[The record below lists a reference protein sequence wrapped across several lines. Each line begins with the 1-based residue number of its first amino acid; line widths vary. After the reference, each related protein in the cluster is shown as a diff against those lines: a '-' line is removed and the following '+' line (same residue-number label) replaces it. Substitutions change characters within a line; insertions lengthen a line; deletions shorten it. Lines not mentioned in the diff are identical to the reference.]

1 MADET
6 KLELNPKQVEE
17 FMATA
22 RKRFQQAMDDEKPLR
37 EQASLDLRFVAGDQ
51 WDETVKMA
59 REKAGRAALSFPR
72 CHTFVQQVANEA
84 RQNKPQIKFIPT
96 EENDKDT
103 AEVYEGLARHIQYS
117 SDAQIAYETAVEY
130 SAGGSFGYFR
140 FLTDYCDE
148 ETLDQELKVV
158 PVYDPFSVYGVLV
171 PACYGMEPKF
181 AFVTSEIP
189 RDEYEQLYPKSDV
202 TKNWD
207 DCAKK
212 YSGWI
217 GTDTVTVA
225 EYWYVEE
232 EQLTLTVGKKSRPV
246 TKRTVKFCKIN
257 GVECLPGSETDWAG
271 KSIPIIPVL
280 GKLLFV
286 DGKPKLTSV
295 VRHQRDAQKL
305 INLYKTR
312 IAETLSVAPIQPY
325 MVPRGAITKD
335 IKDQWQTLN
344 TIQRPY
350 LEYEVVDPGGKP
362 LPPPQRQVF
371 ESPIASLSEAAAQEI
386 DDMKAT
392 AGIYDASLGK
402 ESNETSGIA
411 LARRQQQADVTN
423 LHFMDNLERA
433 FKKGGEVIAQ
443 VIPVVYDAERMVRIL
458 GEDEAP
464 KVVKINA
471 AFQEGNQQKF
481 YKIGGEGVGKYD
493 VIVTMGRSFSTKR
506 MESFDMMS
514 QVIQAN
520 PNILPMVGDI
530 FFRNS
535 DIAGS
540 DQLADR
546 FKKMLPPNLQDDE
559 EGQQPIP
566 PQAQA
571 AIAQAQQENQA
582 LHAYAQEKEK
592 EIAQYKAGAQVK
604 QAEMQHKENLEA
616 MRLDFEKWKHSTAL
630 GLQDKKISA
639 DATLKS
645 AQIESNEAT
654 AIFNKEVEV
663 AMHGQQLDAQ
673 AAANDAKSAAEEI

>member
-1 MADET
+1 
-6 KLELNPKQVEE
+6 
-17 FMATA
+17 
-22 RKRFQQAMDDEKPLR
+22 
-37 EQASLDLRFVAGDQ
+37 
-51 WDETVKMA
+51 
-59 REKAGRAALSFPR
+59 
-72 CHTFVQQVANEA
+72 
-84 RQNKPQIKFIPT
+84 
-96 EENDKDT
+96 
-103 AEVYEGLARHIQYS
+103 
-117 SDAQIAYETAVEY
+117 
-130 SAGGSFGYFR
+130 
-140 FLTDYCDE
+140 
-148 ETLDQELKVV
+148 
-158 PVYDPFSVYGVLV
+158 
-171 PACYGMEPKF
+171 
-181 AFVTSEIP
+181 
-189 RDEYEQLYPKSDV
+189 
-202 TKNWD
+202 
-207 DCAKK
+207 
-212 YSGWI
+212 
-217 GTDTVTVA
+217 
-225 EYWYVEE
+225 
-232 EQLTLTVGKKSRPV
+232 
-246 TKRTVKFCKIN
+246 
-257 GVECLPGSETDWAG
+257 
-271 KSIPIIPVL
+271 
-280 GKLLFV
+280 
-286 DGKPKLTSV
+286 
-295 VRHQRDAQKL
+295 
-305 INLYKTR
+305 
-312 IAETLSVAPIQPY
+312 

-604 QAEMQHKENLEA
+604 QAEMRHKENLEA
-616 MRLDFEKWKHSTAL
+616 MRLDFEKWKHSTSL
-630 GLQDKKISA
+630 DLQDKKISA

-654 AIFNKEVEV
+654 AIFNAEVDF
-663 AMHGQQLDAQ
+663 AKHGQQLDAQ
-673 AAANDAKSAAEEI
+673 AAANEANAAAKQIDA